1 MAELPGRDNE
11 IFRTR
16 GNLQTTNANLYI
28 ANNNNPFL
36 VSPYSPPTVAATKAA
51 ITTLSSLISTQ
62 IGNLSSV
69 INLNTFTLSIS
80 TIRPVPSD
88 ASQTITIQASTL
100 NIDGAFPSAVMNV
113 SMSSFYNTINT
124 NYLTVN
130 STLSVSTITG
140 NTNFVN
146 LYGTDIIA
154 STLTVS
160 SFVTISTLSVTGN
173 TNFVNL
179 YGTDIIASTLTVS
192 SLTTLSTL
200 SVTGS
205 TLTTQ
210 FIFSSIVLD
219 PTTGFTAAPLGAYA
233 GYIPIAIGP
242 TAYKLAI
249 YN

>member
-1 MAELPGRDNE
+1 MAELPGQDSSL
-11 IFRTR
+11 FRGR
-16 GNLQTTNANLYI
+16 GNLATTNANLYI

-69 INLNTFTLSIS
+69 IDLNTFTLSIS

-88 ASQTITIQASTL
+88 ATQTITIEASTL
-100 NIDGAFPSAVMNV
+100 NIDGAFPSATMNV

-130 STLSVSTITG
+130 STLTVSTITG

-146 LYGTDIIA
+146 LYGTDIMASTLTVSSVLQVSTLSSGNMTFATQTGTSSIV

-160 SFVTISTLSVTGN
+160 SFVTI
-173 TNFVNL
+173 
-179 YGTDIIASTLTVS
+179 
-192 SLTTLSTL
+192 STL

-219 PTTGFTAAPLGAYA
+219 PTTGFTTAPLGAYA

>member
-11 IFRTR
+11 LFRTR
-16 GNLQTTNANLYI
+16 GNLLTTNANLYI

-36 VSPYSPPTVAATKAA
+36 VSPYSPPTVAATKTA

-69 INLNTFTLSIS
+69 IDLNTFTLSIS

-88 ASQTITIQASTL
+88 ASQTITMNVSTL
-100 NIDGAFPSAVMNV
+100 NIDGAFPGAAMNV
-113 SMSSFYNTINT
+113 SISSFYNTINT

-130 STLSVSTITG
+130 STLSVSSITG
-140 NTNFVN
+140 NANFQN
-146 LYGTDIIA
+146 LYGTDIVA

-160 SFVTISTLSVTGN
+160 SFATISTLSVTGS
-173 TNFVNL
+173 T
-179 YGTDIIASTLTVS
+179 IA
-192 SLTTLSTL
+192 
-200 SVTGS
+200 
-205 TLTTQ
+205 TQ

-219 PTTGFTAAPLGAYA
+219 PTGGFNPGALGAYA
-233 GYIPIAIGP
+233 GYIPIAIGA
-242 TAYKLAI
+242 TTYKLPI

>member
-1 MAELPGRDNE
+1 M
-11 IFRTR
+11 
-16 GNLQTTNANLYI
+16 
-28 ANNNNPFL
+28 
-36 VSPYSPPTVAATKAA
+36 
-51 ITTLSSLISTQ
+51 
-62 IGNLSSV
+62 
-69 INLNTFTLSIS
+69 
-80 TIRPVPSD
+80 
-88 ASQTITIQASTL
+88 
-100 NIDGAFPSAVMNV
+100 
-113 SMSSFYNTINT
+113 
-124 NYLTVN
+124 
-130 STLSVSTITG
+130 
-140 NTNFVN
+140 
-146 LYGTDIIA
+146 
-154 STLTVS
+154 
-160 SFVTISTLSVTGN
+160 TGN